1 MNKEGSASTATRILD
16 VLHRIEDGVLSLLL
30 GVMILLAPL
39 QIMLRSFFETSIAWA
54 DPLIRV
60 LVLWVGLLGAV
71 AASRSYRH
79 ITIDALSRVLSK
91 RNQAAVNVMTSLFT
105 VFVSCLVAIHAG
117 RFVASEFQYGSLGF
131 AGIPAW
137 SCEIVIPFAFGVIAL
152 RYLLHAFVNV
162 AIVLGLRRAP
172 E

>member
-1 MNKEGSASTATRILD
+1 MSKESVASKATRMLGI
-16 VLHRIEDGVLSLLL
+16 LHRIEDGVLSLLL

-39 QIMLRSFFETSIAWA
+39 QIMLRSFFDTSIAWA

-71 AASRSYRH
+71 SASRSHRH
-79 ITIDALSRVLSK
+79 ITIDALARVLSK
-91 RNQAAVNVMTSLFT
+91 RKQAAVNVLTSLFT
-105 VFVSCLVAIHAG
+105 VFVSGLVAIHAG

-137 SCEIVIPFAFGVIAL
+137 ICEIIIPFAFGVIAL

-162 AIVLGLRRAP
+162 AIVSGLRSLP
-172 E
+172 K

>member
-1 MNKEGSASTATRILD
+1 MSKEASLSTATRILD
-16 VLHRIEDGVLSLLL
+16 FVHRIEDGLLSLLL
-30 GVMILLAPL
+30 GFMIVLAPL

-71 AASRSYRH
+71 AASRSHRH

-91 RNQAAVNVMTSLFT
+91 RNQAAVNVLTSLVT
-105 VFVSCLVAIHAG
+105 VFVGGLIAIHSG
-117 RFVASEFQYGSLGF
+117 RFVASEFQYGSTGF

-137 SCEIVIPFAFGVIAL
+137 ACEIIIPFAFGVIAL
-152 RYLLHAFVNV
+152 RYLFHAFVNL
-162 AIVLGLRRAP
+162 AIVSGLRRPP